1 LDDLTEQLDATLLA
15 DPYAGSYALGD
26 PLSSSGDGQTL
37 SISQQ
42 QLHADD
48 PFASLAAGAT
58 YGQLVAPQVVTQP
71 EDVHQKQVPG
81 ASQSAAIAP
90 PAHAADAN
98 PLPSNHELEPAAGHA
113 SSSSS
118 SSFLPG
124 SSGDGL
130 VEQPSGSSISRIA
143 SPHWPAQA
151 PAKDLPLLI
160 SVSEPIRKEGAGMLG
175 MKGAESGLHQHPLSQ
190 PAVLTTAGHVSSE
203 PGRVCS
209 TVSGSCLHSWS
220 LDLAQE
226 QLSAVAAQWQCS
238 RCLLISVGQPQL
250 TSACSLLCT
259 NSSLLGGDA
268 PSG

>member
-1 LDDLTEQLDATLLA
+1 M
-15 DPYAGSYALGD
+15 
-26 PLSSSGDGQTL
+26 LST
-37 SISQQ
+37 SQQ

-58 YGQLVAPQVVTQP
+58 YGQLVSPQAVTQP

-90 PAHAADAN
+90 PAYAADAN
-98 PLPSNHELEPAAGHA
+98 PLPSNHEPAAGHA
-113 SSSSS
+113 SSSS

-151 PAKDLPLLI
+151 PVKDLPLLI

-175 MKGAESGLHQHPLSQ
+175 MKGAESGLHQHPVSR
-190 PAVLTTAGHVSSE
+190 PAVLTTAFHVRLCARLSVQHSFWQLLGRWTLLRSSCQ
-203 PGRVCS
+203 RLQL
-209 TVSGSCLHSWS
+209 SGS
-220 LDLAQE
+220 A
-226 QLSAVAAQWQCS
+226 AVVC
-238 RCLLISVGQPQL
+238 
-250 TSACSLLCT
+250 
-259 NSSLLGGDA
+259 
-268 PSG
+268 